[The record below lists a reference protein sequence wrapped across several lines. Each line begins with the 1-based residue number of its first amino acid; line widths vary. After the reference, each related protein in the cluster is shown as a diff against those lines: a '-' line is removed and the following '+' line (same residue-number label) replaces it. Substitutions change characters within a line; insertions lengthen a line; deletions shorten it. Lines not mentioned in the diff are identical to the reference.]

1 MTDRVRFFGVAAA
14 LLVSGLV
21 VGAQSGCGR
30 SPLRGGGGGG
40 QSCTPSCEEICSAL
54 DAGCPKLA
62 SQSCVGQCR
71 SEPRPT
77 SILCLQQLV
86 CQGAALSC
94 GDVQTCFI
102 NPRVADLVISTF
114 SATSPRNGELS
125 WQAKVCNLGNGPSV
139 PTRLHFYRN
148 RTSAPSAGQ
157 LGQESVAIP
166 ALQSNSCQTV
176 LTAAT
181 GLPAG
186 SYRSYAYIDPEGV
199 AVETNEQNNVAGPAV
214 VNVGGSGG
222 QPDYVITELR
232 GVPSSSVGYIDYTIT
247 LCNHGGLDPQTTLV
261 ELYANRKSTPLAGTS
276 DRMLYASMLLPSQ
289 CTKLN
294 AHVLVNAKDS
304 VSSWARVD
312 PQDLVKESNE
322 QNNLVGP
329 VTIKLG
335 KPLPDLEISKAAVQ
349 AIGGTTARYTATIC
363 NVGSVVSSYTDL
375 GLYWDRK
382 GPPQPFEWPD
392 QVSDVPA
399 LAPGNCITRTLTA
412 VLKAGNYR
420 SALYVDRKGVVTES
434 NEQNNV
440 YWPLE
445 VNLGSAPADLELSK
459 LEVFPQGSSG
469 ATYLA
474 TVCNKGTAPT
484 NMPTTVD
491 FFDNRS
497 QPPGFGTPANRSE
510 TVPPLGGGQCTGVK
524 VFAPLTPGN
533 YSAWAYVN
541 RKQSVPEITWGN
553 NIAGPVPFYLGSTN
567 LPDLTVT
574 ALTASPQGQNVQFS
588 ANVCNYGVDALT
600 NAALDFYWDLPQAP
614 SVTVVPNR
622 TQVVPVLKAKQC
634 VQVQALEPRP
644 VGTFTA
650 WAWINR
656 KGTIIESNFNNNQLS
671 TKYTVGSGS
680 QPDLIVNVL
689 LAGLDATGGISYTA
703 ELCNKGGQ
711 SSTAAW
717 VHIFYDLPQAPT
729 PAMAGQADDK
739 TAIGPLAPGGCMK
752 VTFSAGLLAPGPHLS
767 WVYVDILQTVVES
780 NENNNTKSALVLV
793 PGGQPDLSIKT
804 FDAKPSATGAT
815 AYSMEVCNNGTSA
828 SPASTV
834 RLYFDRAT
842 APPLNVPGDQDHA
855 VGALA
860 VGSCQTISALAT
872 LQSGT
877 FSSWAQVDPDN
888 SIAESN
894 ETNNVSGPLAVIVGT
909 PADACDQ
916 ACKELVSPC
925 SMLPASQEASCISN
939 CQASTQTKIDCAW
952 QATLLGQCSAI
963 VQCLFGP

>member
-1 MTDRVRFFGVAAA
+1 MMYRLRFFFVTVTLVA
-14 LLVSGLV
+14 SGLAL
-21 VGAQSGCGR
+21 GTLAGCGR
-30 SPLRGGGGGG
+30 SPLRGGGGG
-40 QSCTPSCEEICSAL
+40 QSCTPSCEELCAAVN
-54 DAGCPKLA
+54 AGCPQLA

-86 CQGAALSC
+86 CQGGALSC
-94 GDVQTCFI
+94 GDAQSCFL
-102 NPRVADLVISTF
+102 NPQVADLVVSTF
-114 SATSPRNGELS
+114 SATSPRTGELS
-125 WQAKVCNLGNGPSV
+125 WQAQVCNLGNGPSV

-157 LGQESVAIP
+157 LGQESVAMP
-166 ALQSNSCQTV
+166 ALQSQSCETV

-186 SYRSYAYIDPEGV
+186 SYRSYAQIDPEQRV
-199 AVETNEQNNVAGPAV
+199 VEKNEQNNVAGPTV
-214 VNVGGSGG
+214 VQVGGSSSGD
-222 QPDYVITELR
+222 PDYVITELR
-232 GVPSSSVGYIDYTIT
+232 GVPSSSVGYIDYAIT
-247 LCNHGGLDPQTTLV
+247 LCNQGGLDPQTTTV
-261 ELYANRKSTPLAGTS
+261 ELYTNRKSTPLAGTS
-276 DRMLYASMLLPSQ
+276 DRTLYASMLLPTQ
-289 CTKLN
+289 CTQLN
-294 AHVLVNAKDS
+294 AHVLVSSTDTL
-304 VSSWARVD
+304 SSWARVD

-322 QNNLVGP
+322 QNNLFGP
-329 VTIKLG
+329 VSIKLG

-412 VLKAGNYR
+412 VLKPGNYR
-420 SALYVDRKGVVTES
+420 SALVVDRKGVVTES
-434 NEQNNV
+434 NEQNNI
-440 YWPLE
+440 YWPLD

-459 LEVFPQGSSG
+459 LEVFPGSSG

-484 NMPTTVD
+484 TAPTTVD

-524 VFAPLTPGN
+524 VFAPLAPGN

-541 RKQSVPEITWGN
+541 RKQSVSEISWGN

-588 ANVCNYGVDALT
+588 ATVCNYGVDALT
-600 NAALDFYWDLPQAP
+600 NAALDFYWDSPQPP

-644 VGTFTA
+644 SGTFVA
-650 WAWINR
+650 WAWVNR

-671 TKYTVGSGS
+671 TKYTVGTGN
-680 QPDLIVNVL
+680 QPDLVVNGL
-689 LAGLDATGGISYTA
+689 MGGLDATGGVSYTA
-703 ELCNKGGQ
+703 ELCNNGGQ
-711 SSTAAW
+711 SSAASW
-717 VHIFYDLPQAPT
+717 VHLFYDRAQSPT
-729 PAMAGQADDK
+729 PAQANQADDK
-739 TAIGPLAPGGCMK
+739 TAIGPLAPGGCTK
-752 VTFSAGLLAPGPHLS
+752 VFFSAGLLAPGPHLS

-780 NENNNTKSALVLV
+780 NESNNFKSVLVLV

-815 AYSMEVCNNGTSA
+815 AYSMEVCNNGTTA
-828 SPASTV
+828 SLASTV

-842 APPLNVPGDQDHA
+842 APPLNLPGDQDHA

-860 VGSCQTISALAT
+860 AGSCQTISALAS
-872 LQSGT
+872 LQTGT
-877 FSSWAQVDPDN
+877 FSSWALVDPDN
-888 SIAESN
+888 KIAESN
-894 ETNNVSGPLAVIVGT
+894 ETNNVIGPLAVIVGT

-925 SMLPASQEASCISN
+925 NMLPASQEASCISN